1 MHPETARRGHLLYV
15 ALAFL
20 GLDVPPPAMTRTS
33 EEQADIER
41 RVMRQSLRKK
51 ARNDEAPGPI
61 DRLRAAG
68 YIR

>member
-1 MHPETARRGHLLYV
+1 MQGKQAAGTTAGAWQGV
-15 ALAFL
+15 I
-20 GLDVPPPAMTRTS
+20 GLTPAPSAMTRTS

-51 ARNDEAPGPI
+51 ARNDDAPSAV
-61 DRLRAAG
+61 DRLRE

>member
-1 MHPETARRGHLLYV
+1 
-15 ALAFL
+15 
-20 GLDVPPPAMTRTS
+20 MTRTS